1 MSRLPLDLSAIVSN
15 PDGSESETFT
25 TDSPDANSRAVIGE
39 LGDKLG
45 TGFESNGF
53 LLPGRDPF
61 VAYGSPRWLQDLKI
75 VGADGSIASQCRVS
89 GVGAEAGRGLKVE
102 GEGWYAALKD
112 AANVAEIFVDADV
125 SRWSGVPLNR
135 QAGALTNNFTPSDG
149 SVIGAAIRLRYPSP
163 VWTNPGMPLIDSW
176 YTAPPGV
183 NLGSC
188 AGDWAWT
195 GLGASAGLTINMLI
209 ATDDALASFDN
220 SGSLDGT
227 GPAHVT
233 LAATTSNR
241 RFAVLTTQYAGANA
255 TADSVERNVTWSNV
269 AVYGDHGLTTITP
282 STVVGYLIDKYGGL
296 ITRTDDSIEDSS
308 YVIGHM
314 LADSGDLLTPI
325 LKANALVLNDIG
337 VWDHRV
343 LWMTSPPSLDDFDY
357 ELDRSKGATLIPDSG
372 TISDDRPANGVWV
385 YYTDVL
391 TSRSERLGPYGT
403 GARYDPAGSISLV
416 DTSEE
421 NPCNREGVDRHFSM
435 NIGFPCTGADAEAMG
450 AIWLAEN
457 SRPSTAGQG
466 TAEGYVTN
474 RAGVEVPAWMVRSG
488 DRIKYKHET
497 TIRRTYSKRY
507 DPASKRLSLAY
518 DDAPRTLDAL
528 FERIGIKLTM
538 LGSK

>member
-1 MSRLPLDLSAIVSN
+1 MSRMPLDLSVIVSN

-25 TDSPDANSRAVIGE
+25 TDNHDANSRAVIGE
-39 LGDKLG
+39 FGDKRDV
-45 TGFESNGF
+45 GFESSSF
-53 LLPGRDPF
+53 ALPGRDPF
-61 VAYGSPRWLQDLKI
+61 TNYSSPRWLQDMKI
-75 VGADGSIASQCRVS
+75 VGADGSIANQCRIS
-89 GVGAEAGRGLKVE
+89 GVGAEGGRGIKVE
-102 GEGWYAALKD
+102 GESWYAALKD
-112 AANVAEIFVDADV
+112 TANVAEIFVDRDV
-125 SRWSGVPLNR
+125 SKWGGVPLNR
-135 QAGALTNNFTPSDG
+135 QAIALTNNFTPSDG
-149 SVIGAAIRLRYPSP
+149 SVVAAAIQLRYPSP

-188 AGDWAWT
+188 DGDWTWT
-195 GLGASAGLTINMLI
+195 GLGASAQLTINMLLS
-209 ATDDALASFDN
+209 TDDTAASIDD
-220 SGSLDGT
+220 SGSLDSA

-233 LAATTSNR
+233 LAATVSGR
-241 RFAVLTTQYAGANA
+241 RFAVLTTQYAGANP
-255 TADSVERNVTWSNV
+255 TADSVERSVTWSNI

-282 STVVGYLIDKYGGL
+282 STIVGYLIDKYGGL

-308 YVIGHM
+308 YEIGH
-314 LADSGDLLTPI
+314 LVADSGDLLTPI

-337 VWDHRV
+337 VWDNRV
-343 LWMTSPPSLDDFDY
+343 LWMSSPPNLDDFDY

-391 TSRSERLGPYGT
+391 TSRSERIGPYGT
-403 GARYDPAGSISLV
+403 GARYDSAGSLSLV

-421 NPCNREGVDRHFSM
+421 NPCNREGCDRHFRM
-435 NIGFPCTGADAEAMG
+435 DIGFPCTGSDAEAMG

-457 SRPSTAGQG
+457 SLPSTAGQG

-474 RAGVEVPAWMVRSG
+474 RADVEVPAWMVRSG

-497 TIRRTYSKRY
+497 TIRRVYSKRY
-507 DPASKRLSLAY
+507 DPASHRLALAY